1 MTFKGVYRLKYS
13 RGRLSHYKILHDEK
27 KLRHYLVET
36 VLFSKKSLIYFLENY
51 KAVVIKP
58 SFGPG
63 EINISFENN
72 KYKIKTRKKII
83 TVINKEAVYEYINC
97 YEIHQK
103 YYVIQPQKIFASQS
117 SQIPYRS
124 IVTVHRKPLSAKW
137 RIVSVAYDENFSV
150 FSQFYHRYYVEK
162 IRSLSIMA
170 AKKLGK
176 SFPKYNTVVIEILF
190 DYKKGLWISDTILH
204 SRISKWDQ
212 YQTLRG
218 SRAILSSLPKTNLLT
233 HVTFRDYLNRFNE
246 IIVKPCVGQ
255 NGLGV
260 AQITKKSPFIYEI
273 HSGIR
278 NITKTN
284 LDETYSYIEEIFL
297 FKKDYIVQ
305 QKVQLAMIDKCPMDV
320 RVITRKV
327 ESTWIVTDKIVK
339 VAGAN
344 FIITN
349 AAQKLLTL
357 ENAIQDSTISSKH
370 SEKLESK
377 IDKTCLLAANQLEK
391 SNEEL
396 KIIGFDIGIT
406 NKGEVWIIEGNY
418 VPNLTM
424 FKDQKEK

>member
-1 MTFKGVYRLKYS
+1 MKYS
-13 RGRLSHYKILHDEK
+13 RGRHSQYKILHEEK

-36 VLFSKKSLIYFLENY
+36 VVFSKKSLIYLLEKY
-51 KAVVIKP
+51 KAVVVKP

-63 EINISFENN
+63 EFNISLENN
-72 KYKIKTRKKII
+72 KYKIKTQKKII
-83 TVINKEAVYEYINC
+83 TVINMEEVYEYINC

-103 YYVIQPQKIFASQS
+103 HYVIQPQKIPSSQ

-137 RIVSVAYDENFSV
+137 RIVSEVYDEKFSV
-150 FSQFYHRYYVEK
+150 FSQLFHRNYFKK

-170 AKKLGK
+170 AKKLGE
-176 SFPKYNTVVIEILF
+176 SFPKYNTIVIEILF
-190 DYKKGLWISDTILH
+190 DYKKDLWISDTILH
-204 SRISKWDQ
+204 SRISKWNQ
-212 YQTLRG
+212 YQTLRE
-218 SRAILSSLPKTNLLT
+218 SRTILSSLPKTDLLT
-233 HVTFRDYLNRFNE
+233 YVTLRDYLNRFNE
-246 IIVKPCVGQ
+246 VIVKPCIGQ
-255 NGLGV
+255 HGLGI
-260 AQITKKSPFIYEI
+260 AQITRKSPFIYEI

-278 NITKTN
+278 IITKTS

-297 FKKDYIVQ
+297 SKKDYIVQ
-305 QKVQLAMIDKCPMDV
+305 QKVYLAEIDKCPMDV

-339 VAGAN
+339 VAGPN

-357 ENAIQDSTISSKH
+357 ENAIQDSSISSQH
-370 SEKLESK
+370 NEKLEAK
-377 IDKTCLLAANQLEK
+377 IDKICLLAANQLEK

-396 KIIGFDIGIT
+396 TIIGFDIGIT

-418 VPNLTM
+418 VPDLTM